1 MEAEV
6 RTFSRGLRH
15 TSRLRTEGKRK
26 KKLMGKKLLFAL
38 LSVTLAAAALGSQNP
53 APLPT
58 VSTATNVPDT
68 EEPATGPEALTAGDL
83 DAWLDGFMMT
93 TLDQGKIAG
102 AEVVVVK
109 DGQVLLKRGYGYA
122 DVEAKTPMDP
132 DRNQVRIGSV
142 SKLFAWTAV
151 MQQVEAGKID
161 LDADVNRYLD
171 FKLSPPGDR
180 PVTMID
186 LMTHRGGF
194 EEGLKDVLATDPARL
209 KTTER
214 YLKENMRPFLFAPGE
229 VPAYSNYGTA
239 LAGYIVERVSG
250 EPYETYVERHILK
263 PLRMNDTTLRQPLP
277 ARFSKTAAKG
287 YHTSKTAPSP
297 FELVGTAPA
306 GHVSATGADMA
317 NFMLAYLQ
325 DGRFG
330 DAQILEPETVR
341 LMRES
346 MLETPKGFDSMAYGF
361 FRGERNGRLV
371 MSHGGDTVVFHSD
384 LNLLPAEGVGIFV
397 SFNSAG
403 ENGAVYG
410 ARDRLLELFLDRY
423 FPAPVA
429 VTPPAIEGAAE
440 DAHAIAGNYDTS
452 RRVETGLI
460 SLFYL
465 LQQDQ
470 VVANEDGTIS
480 VSSLADK
487 RFREVSP
494 DLWQEVGGTRQL
506 LVTEAGGRRAIIDSH
521 NPVSILQAAPASR
534 NGTLFQFVAGFSLLV
549 LLCTA
554 IVWPI
559 AAWVQRTR
567 QLPPVATGRA
577 ALLRRLTRIAVVV
590 NLVYLVGWCLLLA
603 PMLSSEYSFYNDS
616 INGYIRILQV
626 GAIVPLLG
634 PILGVWSAWL
644 TFKATDGWAVR
655 LRSVIVALALVGF
668 LWTAWMAGFIG
679 WSLNY

>member
-1 MEAEV
+1 
-6 RTFSRGLRH
+6 
-15 TSRLRTEGKRK
+15 
-26 KKLMGKKLLFAL
+26 MGKKLLFAL
-38 LSVTLAAAALGSQNP
+38 LSVTLAAAVLASPRDSLSRSP
-53 APLPT
+53 
-58 VSTATNVPDT
+58 VSTVTDAPNPQK
-68 EEPATGPEALTAGDL
+68 PSTGPQALTAADL
-83 DAWLDGFMMT
+83 DAWLSGFMMS
-93 TLDQGKIAG
+93 TLQQGKIAG

-122 DVEAKTPMDP
+122 DVGAKTPMDP

-142 SKLFAWTAV
+142 AKLFAWTAV

-161 LDADVNRYLD
+161 LNADVNRYLD
-171 FKLSPPGDR
+171 FKISPPGDR

-186 LMTHRGGF
+186 LMSHRGGF
-194 EEGLKDVLATDPARL
+194 EEGLKDLLATDPARL

-214 YLKENMRPFLFAPGE
+214 YLKENTRPFLFAPGE
-229 VPAYSNYGTA
+229 VPAYSNYGVA

-263 PLRMNDTTLRQPLP
+263 PLHMNSSTLRQPLP
-277 ARFSKTAAKG
+277 PKFSKTAAKG
-287 YHTSKTAPSP
+287 YRTSEAAPSP

-306 GHVSATGADMA
+306 GQISATGADMG

-330 DAQILEPETVR
+330 DARILKPETVR
-341 LMRES
+341 MMREP
-346 MLETPKGFDSMAYGF
+346 MLEAPEGFDSMAYGF
-361 FRGERNGRLV
+361 FRAERNGRLV
-371 MSHGGDTVVFHSD
+371 VGHGGDTIVFHSD
-384 LNLLPAEGVGIFV
+384 LNMLPQEGVGIFV

-403 ENGAVYG
+403 EEGSVYG

-429 VTPPAIEGAAE
+429 VTPPAVEGAAE

-452 RRVETGLI
+452 RRVETGFI

-470 VVANEDGTIS
+470 IVANEDGTIS

-506 LVTEAGGRRAIIDSH
+506 RVTEAGGRRAIIDSH

-534 NGTLFQFVAGFSLLV
+534 NGTIFKLVAGFSLLV

-554 IVWPI
+554 IVWPV

-590 NLVYLVGWCLLLA
+590 NLVYLVGWYLLLA

-616 INGYIRILQV
+616 INVYIRILQV
-626 GAIVPLLG
+626 GAILPLIG
-634 PILGVWSAWL
+634 AILGVWNVWL
-644 TFKATDGWAVR
+644 AFRTSQGWAAR
-655 LRSVIVALALVGF
+655 LRSVIVALALIGF
-668 LWTAWMAGFIG
+668 LWVAWIAGFMS